1 MSSLVEFENITYRY
15 DGNEQL
21 ALTGLSLEIP
31 AGKKCVLLGSNG
43 AGKSTVLLLM
53 NGLLKPSSG
62 NYFWKGKTV
71 HFNRKELKQLHQK
84 IGLLFQNADEMLITP
99 TVFDD
104 LSYGLINAGYS
115 GERLKGK
122 VDQLV
127 AEFNLEELKNR
138 PIHYLSL
145 GEKRRVALAGV
156 IGLEPELLLLDE
168 PTTYLDPVQTTTFIK
183 ELNKIHNQGTTVVMS
198 THDLDLAYE
207 WADWVFVVTN
217 GQLAFAGAPDD
228 LFGNGAFV
236 LQHGLTVPLLF
247 QLKQLV
253 KQNHLDLCIGNEND
267 VSLQSQEEILSY
279 LKIALGKIQK

>member
-21 ALTGLSLEIP
+21 ALTRFSLEIP

-71 HFNRKELKQLHQK
+71 HFNKKELKQLRQK
-84 IGLLFQNADEMLITP
+84 TGLLFQNADEMLITP

-198 THDLDLAYE
+198 THDLELAYE
-207 WADWVFVVTN
+207 WAEWVVVVTN

-228 LFGNGAFV
+228 LFGDGAFV
-236 LQHGLTVPLLF
+236 LQQGLTVPLLF

-253 KQNHLDLCIGNEND
+253 KQNHLNLCSGNEND
-267 VSLQSQEEILSY
+267 VSLQSKEEILIY
-279 LKIALGKIQK
+279 LKNALGKIQK